1 MTIMVTF
8 PPISTDPYCNNYL
21 NLPGATV
28 EQALQHF
35 LSSFENGG
43 RKPTAIGFDTFYEYF
58 ADLSA
63 CVDDDSY
70 FDALVRDMF
79 SNEQS

>member
-1 MTIMVTF
+1 M
-8 PPISTDPYCNNYL
+8 
-21 NLPGATV
+21 

-70 FDALVRDMF
+70 FDALVRDLF

>member
-1 MTIMVTF
+1 MTFIVTF
-8 PPISTDPYCNNYL
+8 TPTSTDPYCNNYPD
-21 NLPGATV
+21 LPGATV